1 MTKFLQ
7 DNNPPR
13 VWDKVKSKVTVVF
26 QNGEFDTDDPAM
38 IDLLVM
44 AGYRPD
50 CVFEELKS
58 DQDDKEDQETLTPAK
73 TKLLRKKNEPS
84 KTN

>member
-1 MTKFLQ
+1 MTKFFQ

-26 QNGEFDTDDPAM
+26 QNGEFETEDTAM

-44 AGYRPD
+44 AGYRTIGVSTD
-50 CVFEELKS
+50 IKS
-58 DQDDKEDQETLTPAK
+58 DQDDQKTMRTAK
-73 TKLLRKKNEPS
+73 TKLVRMKNEPS

>member
-1 MTKFLQ
+1 MTRFFQ

-26 QNGEFDTDDPAM
+26 HNGAFDTEDPAT
-38 IDLLVM
+38 IDFLVM
-44 AGYRPD
+44 AGYRHD
-50 CVFEELKS
+50 CVLSELKP
-58 DQDDKEDQETLTPAK
+58 DQEDKEILTQAK
-73 TKLLRKKNEPS
+73 PKLVRKKNEPS

>member
-26 QNGEFDTDDPAM
+26 KNGEFETEDPAM

-44 AGYRPD
+44 AGYRTIGVSTD
-50 CVFEELKS
+50 IKS
-58 DQDDKEDQETLTPAK
+58 DQEDKKTMRTAK
-73 TKLLRKKNEPS
+73 TKLVGMKNEPS

>member
-1 MTKFLQ
+1 MTKFFQ

-13 VWDKVKSKVTVVF
+13 VWDNVKSKVTVVF

-44 AGYRPD
+44 AGYRTISVSTD
-50 CVFEELKS
+50 IKL
-58 DQDDKEDQETLTPAK
+58 DQDDKKTMRTAK
-73 TKLLRKKNEPS
+73 TKLVGMKNEPS